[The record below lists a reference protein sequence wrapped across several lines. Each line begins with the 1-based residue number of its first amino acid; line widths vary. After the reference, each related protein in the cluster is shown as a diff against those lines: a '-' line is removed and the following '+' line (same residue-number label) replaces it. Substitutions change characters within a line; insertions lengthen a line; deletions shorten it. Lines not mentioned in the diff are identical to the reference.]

1 LRAAWRAVVSLS
13 ASKAVRCCL
22 FQGFGFGRGKP
33 LAMADAPAGASDRL
47 MSRSAEPLYFRRSA
61 VDLFL

>member
-22 FQGFGFGRGKP
+22 FQGFGFGGGKP
-33 LAMADAPAGASDRL
+33 LAIADTPAGASDQFV
-47 MSRSAEPLYFRRSA
+47 SRFAEPLYFRRSA